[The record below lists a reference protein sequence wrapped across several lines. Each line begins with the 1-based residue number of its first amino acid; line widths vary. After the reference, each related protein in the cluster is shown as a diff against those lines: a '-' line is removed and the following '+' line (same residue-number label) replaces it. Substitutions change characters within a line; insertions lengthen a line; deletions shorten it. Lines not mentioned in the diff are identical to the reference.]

1 MFGFVKRRRMTNL
14 MNFIVDEIYRQAD
27 ANNLYACEL
36 DSTDPYCIKISVAM
50 RNNLTINLLIT
61 VEIDRPSKTVKITS
75 EYATSLGK
83 SAMETI
89 HRQHIKPTRSYTYDL
104 FMYGEPAVK
113 EDISSN
119 LKRWMDLKTLSYLL

>member
-36 DSTDPYCIKISVAM
+36 DNTDPYCIKISVAM

-61 VEIDRPSKTVKITS
+61 IEMDKSSKTVKVTS